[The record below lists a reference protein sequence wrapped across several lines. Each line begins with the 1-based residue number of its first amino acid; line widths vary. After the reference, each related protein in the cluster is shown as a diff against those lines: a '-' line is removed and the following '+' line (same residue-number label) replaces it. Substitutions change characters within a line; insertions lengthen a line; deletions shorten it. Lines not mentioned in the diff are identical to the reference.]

1 MSKLTVI
8 QDYINNLLDSSTIDE
23 KRRIGSMALGWYKQE
38 SNNLS
43 IPIAIKLNAQLE
55 LKEAIENYLIH
66 DNQESIKKLLA
77 SVMQVSFLLEQTEAA

>member
-77 SVMQVSFLLEQTEAA
+77 SVMQVSSLLEQTEAA